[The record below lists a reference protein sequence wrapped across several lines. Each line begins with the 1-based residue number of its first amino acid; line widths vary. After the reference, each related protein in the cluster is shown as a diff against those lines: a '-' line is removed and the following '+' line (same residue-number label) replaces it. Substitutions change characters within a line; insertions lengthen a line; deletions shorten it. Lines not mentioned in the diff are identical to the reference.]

1 MFTDK
6 LKLIISHV
14 FMKGP
19 EINHYCDIGNLGAR
33 EMLLVQNP
41 AMQNTGHI
49 ALVAAKFVLI

>member
-1 MFTDK
+1 
-6 LKLIISHV
+6 
-14 FMKGP
+14 MKGP